1 MNKSLDI
8 KQLKSTGAKIYLD
21 DVREVPEGFIGAK
34 SVNETIGLIEWLESE
49 GVVIT
54 LLDLDHDLGEYANDG
69 GDGIKLLDYLVEN
82 GKFYHVNLHTF
93 NWVARGNMQR
103 MLDRF
108 WPKEDY

>member
-1 MNKSLDI
+1 MNKNLDI

-21 DVREVPEGFIGAK
+21 DVREVPEGFIGTK

-108 WPKEDY
+108 WPRENY